1 MFLGVVIQRIS
12 NRFDK
17 NDYTLQFETLPK
29 FFFAVIQL

>member
-12 NRFDK
+12 NRLQ